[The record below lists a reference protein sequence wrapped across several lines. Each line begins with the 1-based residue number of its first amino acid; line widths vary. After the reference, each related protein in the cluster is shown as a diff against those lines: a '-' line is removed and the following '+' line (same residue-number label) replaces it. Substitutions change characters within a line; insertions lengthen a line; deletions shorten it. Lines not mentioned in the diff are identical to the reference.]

1 MNWKKKLMSKTFWIS
16 LAGAVVVMLQCFG
29 LKIDAPY
36 INEAISAVCSVCI
49 ILGLM
54 RDDSPTL
61 PPSEDESE
69 NEEENEE
76 NESENEESEL

>member
-1 MNWKKKLMSKTFWIS
+1 MNWKKKLTSKTFWIS

-61 PPSEDESE
+61 PPSEED
-69 NEEENEE
+69 EENEE
-76 NESENEESEL
+76 NEEEL

>member
-1 MNWKKKLMSKTFWIS
+1 MNWKKKLTSKTFWIS

-61 PPSEDESE
+61 PPSEDEE

-76 NESENEESEL
+76 NEEL

>member
-1 MNWKKKLMSKTFWIS
+1 MNWKKKLTSKTFWIS

-49 ILGLM
+49 ILSLM